1 MCMCGNGGTCGRC
14 HAGMM
19 IIVGALLLL
28 NAYVWPKWLGIDGW
42 VMFAG
47 VLLVLKGILSWLKPT
62 CPHWE
67 MPSKKK

>member
-1 MCMCGNGGTCGRC
+1 
-14 HAGMM
+14 MM
-19 IIVGALLLL
+19 VIGGALLLL

-42 VMFAG
+42 IMFAG
-47 VLLVLKGILSWLKPT
+47 VLLVLKGILRWLKPT